1 MFRIPMIFP
10 GQASQS
16 VGMAS
21 SLFEQN
27 GPGSEFLSKIN
38 DTLGYDLTS
47 LMFEG
52 PAETLTETK
61 NAQPAILAHSVAI
74 AMELAARDIKPSLV
88 AGHSLGEYSAA
99 VAAGAISAKTGLALV
114 RKRGE
119 LMFEAGNKQPGTMA
133 AVMGLDSDS
142 VSDVCKS
149 ITENVGTV
157 VLANHNS
164 QSQVAISGEVAAI
177 DAASEALKEAGA
189 KRVIKL
195 NVSGAFHSPLLE
207 DAATEFS
214 VFLDSA
220 DINGLEVPLVSNVTA
235 NAVSDKATFID
246 GLKKQ
251 LTSSVRWYD
260 TITGISSGVFS
271 DQVPKVVLEVGPG
284 RVLSN
289 MARREFPDV
298 TFIPVGTAEDL
309 NNILDK
315 LNELSA

>member
-21 SLFEQN
+21 SLINQN
-27 GPGSEFLSKIN
+27 GPGSEFISIIN
-38 DTLGYDLTS
+38 DTLGFDLSS
-47 LMFEG
+47 LMFDG

-74 AMELAARDIKPSLV
+74 AMELAAKDIKPSLV

-99 VAAGAISAKTGLALV
+99 VAAGAISAETGLALV

-133 AVMGLDSDS
+133 AVMGLDGNS
-142 VSDVCKS
+142 VTEVCKS
-149 ITENVGTV
+149 ISDNIGTV

-164 QSQVAISGEVAAI
+164 QSQVAISGEIAAI

-207 DAATEFS
+207 DAASKFS
-214 VFLDSA
+214 AFLDMS
-220 DINGLEVPLVSNVTA
+220 DIGDLEVPLVSNVTA
-235 NAVSDKATFID
+235 SAVKDKAPFIN
-246 GLKKQ
+246 GLKDQ
-251 LTSSVRWYD
+251 LTSSVRWYE
-260 TITGISSGVFS
+260 TITGISSGIFS

-298 TFIPVGTAEDL
+298 EFIPVGTAEDL